1 MGISGWLCEIGNT
14 DDATVM
20 FRDSAFYDDVSKSNI
35 TEILRQSGVK
45 NVRSI

>member
-1 MGISGWLCEIGNT
+1 MGISRWLCELGNT

-20 FRDSAFYDDVSKSNI
+20 FRDSAFDDDVSKSNI

-45 NVRSI
+45 NVRGI